1 MLDKHHLDYF
11 NLGKKENEKF
21 WRRLDEK
28 PNFKGK
34 TVLDFGCGH
43 GALAIEIAKQGAK
56 KVVGIDLEKDY
67 VRFANENLEINY
79 PSLKS
84 IVEFH
89 NIDLLKN
96 DNFDKFDFIVSKD
109 TFEHTQDLNS
119 VMTRFYNLLNQNG
132 KVYLGFG
139 PLYNFYNGDHGRTKS
154 YLPWF
159 HLIIPE
165 KLNIKRHN
173 LKNKRKINK
182 IEDLGLSK
190 YSYKQYVNL
199 FKNSEF
205 KVSYFKINLSDHPI
219 AFIFNILRKI
229 KFLSEF
235 FTFNIY
241 CILVK

>member
-28 PNFKGK
+28 PDFKGK

-43 GALAIEIAKQGAK
+43 GALAVEIAKQGAK

-67 VRFANENLEINY
+67 IRFANENLEINY
-79 PSLKS
+79 PSLKN

-96 DNFDKFDFIVSKD
+96 EKFNKFDFIVSKD

-119 VMTRFYNLLNQNG
+119 VVAKFYDLLDQNG

-139 PLYNFYNGDHGRTKS
+139 PLYNF
-154 YLPWF
+154 
-159 HLIIPE
+159 
-165 KLNIKRHN
+165 
-173 LKNKRKINK
+173 
-182 IEDLGLSK
+182 
-190 YSYKQYVNL
+190 
-199 FKNSEF
+199 
-205 KVSYFKINLSDHPI
+205 
-219 AFIFNILRKI
+219 
-229 KFLSEF
+229 
-235 FTFNIY
+235 
-241 CILVK
+241 